1 MQFDYS
7 SEPEDGAQR
16 TEQYDSFY
24 WRFASVY
31 DWVIKV
37 LPIWRIWLDTPLP
50 WIQGPQVLE
59 ASFGTGYLLTQYAG
73 QFETYGIDLNRRL
86 ALVAKEN
93 LRQSGLKA
101 RLQVANVESLPYPA
115 ASFDSVINAMA
126 FTAYP
131 DGQRALA

>member
-7 SEPEDGAQR
+7 SEPEDGTQHI
-16 TEQYDSFY
+16 EQQATFLS
-24 WRFASVY
+24 RFATVY

-37 LPIWRIWLDTPLP
+37 LPIWRNWLNHALP
-50 WIQGPQVLE
+50 WFQGPRVLE

-86 ALVAKEN
+86 AQVANEN

-101 RLQVANVESLPYPA
+101 SLQVANVESIPYPA
-115 ASFDSVINAMA
+115 ASFDSVINTMA

-131 DGQRALA
+131 DGQRA